1 MGKRGTTRRKV
12 KVRPSIVRQFCIA
25 EPPQDDAHVLHRHAV
40 KSAIRRRKL
49 RFASGSATGK
59 AAHTHNT
66 RLRAASN
73 YTSHTRLL
81 IASNVSR
88 PLPLPSSPSNRRSAP
103 APKSC

>member
-1 MGKRGTTRRKV
+1 MKKWFYRLQTPGQKSMGKRGTTRRKV

-59 AAHTHNT
+59 AAHTQ
-66 RLRAASN
+66 
-73 YTSHTRLL
+73 HTLARC
-81 IASNVSR
+81 
-88 PLPLPSSPSNRRSAP
+88 
-103 APKSC
+103 K